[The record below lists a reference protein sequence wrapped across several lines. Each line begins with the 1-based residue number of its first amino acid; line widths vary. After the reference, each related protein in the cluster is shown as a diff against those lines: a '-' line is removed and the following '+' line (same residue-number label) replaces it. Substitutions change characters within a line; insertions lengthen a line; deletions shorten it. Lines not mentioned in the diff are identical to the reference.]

1 MSDANLATLLVMI
14 SAFMH
19 ASWNAVVKSS
29 SDRVSSMAVVDGVAF
44 LVALAAL
51 PLAPLPSTEVWVVIA
66 LSTVVNLFY
75 RYFLIRAYHFGDF
88 GQVYPLVRGLPPLLV
103 VVFAALWL
111 REWLPWLGVAGV
123 VVLSLGVLSLLHR
136 PADGQSQQWRASR
149 NALAAGVCV
158 ALYTVI
164 DAHGV
169 RSSGGVL
176 QYLVYFTLVL
186 SVPIPLFAAWQ
197 RGPALARHIRHYGA
211 VSVFGGLTYCAAY
224 GLVLWAMTLDNVAK
238 IAALRE
244 SSVIIG
250 AVIATVLFKEPFG
263 RRRLI
268 AAVTVTVGIVLI
280 KFAS

>member
-1 MSDANLATLLVMI
+1 MSDANLATFLVLI

-29 SDRVSSMAVVDGVAF
+29 SDRLSSMAMVDGVAF
-44 LVALAAL
+44 VVALIAVPFVAL
-51 PLAPLPSTEVWVVIA
+51 PPGPVWGLILMSVA
-66 LSTVVNLFY
+66 VNLFY

-103 VVFAALWL
+103 VAFAAV
-111 REWLPWLGVAGV
+111 WLGESLSASGMLGV
-123 VVLSLGVLSLLHR
+123 VILSLGILSLLNLK
-136 PADGQSQQWRASR
+136 GEWRAPR

-164 DAHGV
+164 DAQGV
-169 RSSGGVL
+169 RSSQGVL
-176 QYLVYFTLVL
+176 SYLVYFTLVL
-186 SVPIPLFAAWQ
+186 SLPIPFFAARRR
-197 RGPALARHIRHYGA
+197 RGALVQHLREHWRM
-211 VSVFGGLTYCAAY
+211 SVFGGLTYCAAY
-224 GLVLWAMTLDNVAK
+224 ALVLWAMTLDNVAK

-250 AVIATVLFKEPFG
+250 AVIATLLFKEPFG

-268 AAVTVTVGIVLI
+268 AAITVAVGIVLI
-280 KFAS
+280 KCSS

>member
-1 MSDANLATLLVMI
+1 MSDANLATLLVLF

-29 SDRVSSMAVVDGVAF
+29 PDRLSSMAMVDSVAF
-44 LVALAAL
+44 CIALAVL
-51 PLAPLPSTEVWVVIA
+51 PFVPLPSLQVWGVIA
-66 LSTVVNLFY
+66 LSTLVNLFY
-75 RYFLIRAYHFGDF
+75 RYFLIRAYQFGDF

-111 REWLPWLGVAGV
+111 GESLPPLGIVGV
-123 VVLSLGVLSLLHR
+123 VVLSLGVLSLLHLT
-136 PADGQSQQWRASR
+136 QHWRAPR

-169 RSSGGVL
+169 RSSQGVV

-186 SVPIPLFAAWQ
+186 SVPIPVFAAYK
-197 RGPALARHIRHYGA
+197 RGPALTRHIRQHWPL
-211 VSVFGGLTYCAAY
+211 SVFGGLTYCAAY

-250 AVIATVLFKEPFG
+250 AVIATLLFKEPFG

-268 AAVTVTVGIVLI
+268 AALTVTLGIVLI
-280 KFAS
+280 KYAA

>member
-1 MSDANLATLLVMI
+1 MSDANLATLLVLI

-29 SDRVSSMAVVDGVAF
+29 SDRLSSMAMVDGVAF
-44 LVALAAL
+44 VVALLAVPFVAL
-51 PLAPLPSTEVWVVIA
+51 PAWPVWGLIL
-66 LSTVVNLFY
+66 LSVGVNLFY

-103 VVFAALWL
+103 VAFAAV
-111 REWLPWLGVAGV
+111 WLGESLSASGMLGV
-123 VVLSLGVLSLLHR
+123 VILSLGILSLLNLK
-136 PADGQSQQWRASR
+136 GEWRAPR

-164 DAHGV
+164 DAQGV
-169 RSSGGVL
+169 RSSQGVL
-176 QYLVYFTLVL
+176 SYLVYFTLVL
-186 SVPIPLFAAWQ
+186 SLPIPFFAARRR
-197 RGPALARHIRHYGA
+197 RGALVRHLQEHWRM
-211 VSVFGGLTYCAAY
+211 SVFGGLTYCAAY
-224 GLVLWAMTLDNVAK
+224 ALVLWAMTLDNVAK

-250 AVIATVLFKEPFG
+250 AVIATLLFKEPFG

-268 AAVTVTVGIVLI
+268 AAVTVAVGIVLI
-280 KFAS
+280 KCST

>member
-1 MSDANLATLLVMI
+1 MSDADLAIILVLI

-29 SDRVSSMAVVDGVAF
+29 NDRLSSIAIVDAVAF
-44 LVALAAL
+44 VLALALL
-51 PLAPLPSTEVWVVIA
+51 PFVGPPAAEVWVVIG
-66 LSTVVNLFY
+66 LSTVVNLLY
-75 RYFLIRAYHFGDF
+75 RNFLIRAYSFGDF

-111 REWLPWLGVAGV
+111 GESLPDLEILGVV
-123 VVLSLGVLSLLHR
+123 MLSLGVLSLLHVTQNWQA
-136 PADGQSQQWRASR
+136 PR

-169 RSSGGVL
+169 RNSESVL
-176 QYLVYFTLVL
+176 QYLVYFTLML
-186 SVPIPLFAAWQ
+186 SVPTPLFAVWR
-197 RGPALARHIRHYGA
+197 RGPSLGHHVRRHWRI
-211 VSVFGGLTYCAAY
+211 SVFGGLTYCAGYA
-224 GLVLWAMTLDNVAK
+224 LVLWAMTLENVAK

-250 AVIATVLFKEPFG
+250 AVIATLLFKEPFG

-268 AAVTVTVGIVLI
+268 AAITVTLGVILI
-280 KFAS
+280 KCGG

>member
-1 MSDANLATLLVMI
+1 MSDANLATLLVLI

-51 PLAPLPSTEVWVVIA
+51 PLVPLPTLEVWGVIA

-75 RYFLIRAYHFGDF
+75 RYFLLRAYHFGDF

-111 REWLPWLGVAGV
+111 GEWLPWLGIAGV
-123 VVLSLGVLSLLHR
+123 VVLSLGVLSLLQVTQ
-136 PADGQSQQWRASR
+136 AWRAPR

-169 RSSGGVL
+169 RSAEGVL

-197 RGPALARHIRHYGA
+197 RGPALRRHVRQYGG

-224 GLVLWAMTLDNVAK
+224 GLVLWAMTMDNVAK

-250 AVIATVLFKEPFG
+250 AVIAALLFKEPFG

-268 AAVTVTVGIVLI
+268 AAAAVTTGIVLI
-280 KFAS
+280 KWAN

>member
-1 MSDANLATLLVMI
+1 MSDANLATLLVLI

-29 SDRVSSMAVVDGVAF
+29 NDRVSSMAVVDGVAF
-44 LVALAAL
+44 VVALCAV
-51 PLAPLPSTEVWVVIA
+51 PFVPLPSLEVWGVIA

-75 RYFLIRAYHFGDF
+75 RYFLIRAYQAGDF

-111 REWLPWLGVAGV
+111 GEWLPWVGNAGV
-123 VVLSLGVLSLLHR
+123 VVLSLGVMSLLHV
-136 PADGQSQQWRASR
+136 ADSSQPQPWRAPR

-158 ALYTVI
+158 ALYTVV

-169 RSSGGVL
+169 RSAEGVL

-186 SVPIPLFAAWQ
+186 SVPIPVFAAWQ
-197 RGPALARHIRHYGA
+197 RGPALARHVRQYGG

-238 IAALRE
+238 VAALRE

-250 AVIATVLFKEPFG
+250 AVIATVMFKEPFG
-263 RRRLI
+263 HRRLL
-268 AAVTVTVGIVLI
+268 AALAVTVGIVLI
-280 KFAS
+280 KWAN

>member
-1 MSDANLATLLVMI
+1 MSDANLATLLVLI

-29 SDRVSSMAVVDGVAF
+29 SDRLSSMAMVDGVAF
-44 LVALAAL
+44 VVALALL
-51 PLAPLPSTEVWVVIA
+51 PFVDLPSLEIWVVIG
-66 LSTVVNLFY
+66 LSTLVNLFY
-75 RYFLIRAYHFGDF
+75 RYFLIRAYTFGDF

-103 VVFAALWL
+103 VVFAAF
-111 REWLPWLGVAGV
+111 WLGESLPGLGILGV
-123 VVLSLGVLSLLHR
+123 VVLSLGVLSLLHVTQNWQA
-136 PADGQSQQWRASR
+136 PR

-169 RSSGGVL
+169 RTSESVL
-176 QYLVYFTLVL
+176 QYLVYFTLLL

-197 RGPALARHIRHYGA
+197 RGPALGRHARQHWRM
-211 VSVFGGLTYCAAY
+211 SVFGGLTYCAAY
-224 GLVLWAMTLDNVAK
+224 ALVLWAMTLENVAK

-250 AVIATVLFKEPFG
+250 AVIATLLFKEPFG
-263 RRRLI
+263 HRRLI
-268 AAVTVTVGIVLI
+268 AAITVTLGIILI
-280 KFAS
+280 KCAA

>member
-29 SDRVSSMAVVDGVAF
+29 SDRLSSMAMVDGVAF
-44 LVALAAL
+44 VVALIAVPFVEVPEL
-51 PLAPLPSTEVWVVIA
+51 PVWGLIGMSVA
-66 LSTVVNLFY
+66 VNLFY

-103 VVFAALWL
+103 VVFATV
-111 REWLPWLGVAGV
+111 WLGETLSPMGLLGV
-123 VVLSLGVLSLLHR
+123 VILSLGVLSLLR
-136 PADGQSQQWRASR
+136 VTEQWQAPR

-164 DAHGV
+164 DAQGV
-169 RSSGGVL
+169 RSGQGVL
-176 QYLVYFTLVL
+176 SYLVYFTLVL
-186 SVPIPLFAAWQ
+186 SVPIPFFALRRRRRVLLEHLQQHW
-197 RGPALARHIRHYGA
+197 RI
-211 VSVFGGLTYCAAY
+211 SVFGGLTYCAAY
-224 GLVLWAMTLDNVAK
+224 ALVLWAMTLENVAK

-250 AVIATVLFKEPFG
+250 AVIATLLFKEPFG

-268 AAVTVTVGIVLI
+268 AAVAVTLGIVLI
-280 KFAS
+280 KFAA

>member
-1 MSDANLATLLVMI
+1 MSDANLATLLVLI

-29 SDRVSSMAVVDGVAF
+29 SDRLSSMAMVDGVAF
-44 LVALAAL
+44 VVALLAVPFVAL
-51 PLAPLPSTEVWVVIA
+51 PAWPVWGLIL
-66 LSTVVNLFY
+66 LSVVVNLFY

-103 VVFAALWL
+103 VAFAAV
-111 REWLPWLGVAGV
+111 WLGESLSASGMLGV
-123 VVLSLGVLSLLHR
+123 VILSLGILSLLNLK
-136 PADGQSQQWRASR
+136 GEWRAPR

-164 DAHGV
+164 DAQGV
-169 RSSGGVL
+169 RSAQGVL
-176 QYLVYFTLVL
+176 SYLVYFTLVL
-186 SVPIPLFAAWQ
+186 SLPIPFFAARRRRGALVRHLREHWQ
-197 RGPALARHIRHYGA
+197 M
-211 VSVFGGLTYCAAY
+211 SVFGGLTYCAAY
-224 GLVLWAMTLDNVAK
+224 ALVLWAMTLDNVAK

-250 AVIATVLFKEPFG
+250 AVIATLLLKEPFG

-268 AAVTVTVGIVLI
+268 AAITVAVGIVLI
-280 KFAS
+280 KCST

>member
-1 MSDANLATLLVMI
+1 MSDANLATLLVLI

-51 PLAPLPSTEVWVVIA
+51 PLVPMPSTEVWGVIA

-103 VVFAALWL
+103 VVFAAVWL
-111 REWLPWLGVAGV
+111 RESLPWLGIAGV
-123 VVLSLGVLSLLHR
+123 VVLSLGVMSLLHR
-136 PADGQSQQWRASR
+136 PSTGQPPQWRAPGH
-149 NALAAGVCV
+149 ALAAGVCV

-169 RSSGGVL
+169 RSSEGVL

-186 SVPIPLFAAWQ
+186 SVPIPVFAAWR
-197 RGPALARHIRHYGA
+197 RGPALVRHVRHYGG

-250 AVIATVLFKEPFG
+250 AVIATLLFKEPFG
-263 RRRLI
+263 RRRLL

>member
-1 MSDANLATLLVMI
+1 MSDMSNANFAVLLVMI

-29 SDRVSSMAVVDGVAF
+29 SDRLLSMAMVDSVAF
-44 LVALAAL
+44 
-51 PLAPLPSTEVWVVIA
+51 VIA
-66 LSTVVNLFY
+66 LGVLPFVGLPSLEVWIMIGLSTLINLLY
-75 RYFLIRAYHFGDF
+75 RYFLIRAYTFGDF

-111 REWLPWLGVAGV
+111 GELLPKMGILGV
-123 VVLSLGVLSLLHR
+123 VVLSLGVLSLLHVTQNWKA
-136 PADGQSQQWRASR
+136 PR

-164 DAHGV
+164 DAYGV
-169 RSSGGVL
+169 RNSESVL
-176 QYLVYFTLVL
+176 QYLVYFTLML
-186 SVPIPLFAAWQ
+186 SGVIPLFAAWR
-197 RGPALARHIRHYGA
+197 RGPVLRHY
-211 VSVFGGLTYCAAY
+211 VRQNWRISVFGGLTYCASYA
-224 GLVLWAMTLDNVAK
+224 LVLLAMTLDSVAK

-250 AVIATVLFKEPFG
+250 AVIATLLFKEPFG

-268 AAVTVTVGIVLI
+268 AAVTVTLGIILI
-280 KFAS
+280 KFAA

>member
-1 MSDANLATLLVMI
+1 MSAANLATLLVLI

-29 SDRVSSMAVVDGVAF
+29 SDRLASMAMVDTVAF
-44 LVALAAL
+44 CMALALL
-51 PLAPLPSTEVWVVIA
+51 PFVSPPSLEVWGVIA
-66 LSTVVNLFY
+66 LSTLVNLFY
-75 RYFLIRAYHFGDF
+75 RYFLIRAYQFGDF

-111 REWLPWLGVAGV
+111 GESLPLLGIIGV
-123 VVLSLGVLSLLHR
+123 VVLSLGVLSLLHFNQHWKA
-136 PADGQSQQWRASR
+136 PR

-169 RSSGGVL
+169 RSSAGVL
-176 QYLVYFTLVL
+176 EYLVYFTLVL
-186 SVPIPLFAAWQ
+186 SVPIPLLAAWR
-197 RGPALARHIRHYGA
+197 RGPALTRHVRQHWRL
-211 VSVFGGLTYCAAY
+211 SVFGGLTYCAAY

-250 AVIATVLFKEPFG
+250 AVIATLLFKEPFG

-268 AAVTVTVGIVLI
+268 AAVTVTLGIVLI
-280 KFAS
+280 KWAA

>member
-1 MSDANLATLLVMI
+1 MSDANLATLLVLI

-29 SDRVSSMAVVDGVAF
+29 NDRVSSMAVVDGVAF

-51 PLAPLPSTEVWVVIA
+51 PLVPLPSLEVWVVIA

-111 REWLPWLGVAGV
+111 GEWLPWLGIAGV
-123 VVLSLGVLSLLHR
+123 VVLSAGVLSLLHVTEE
-136 PADGQSQQWRASR
+136 WRAPR

-169 RSSGGVL
+169 RSSEGVL

-197 RGPALARHIRHYGA
+197 RGPALARHIRKYGG

-224 GLVLWAMTLDNVAK
+224 GLVLWAMTMDNVAK

-250 AVIATVLFKEPFG
+250 AVIATLLFKEPFG
-263 RRRLI
+263 RRRLV
-268 AAVTVTVGIVLI
+268 AAVTVTAGIVLI
-280 KFAS
+280 KWAN